1 MIDLTEWGRGLL
13 GRVIRPRP
21 KGGIAKWGHENI
33 ALSSEESAGAPGP
46 YRVELEP
53 WTSIVFKFI
62 EDPRYDLLYVAK
74 ASRMGFTLAFF
85 VAMMWWLTH
94 FGTNI
99 IFAIDKSKEV
109 KRIAR
114 KRIIPLIKSVRALR
128 DVLPSNDRALTTET
142 LYLKGK
148 TVFLAGA
155 QSLSQVLNK
164 TASLICAD
172 ELDQFENFK
181 SGEINAHGH
190 LLDRMMDVLNAK
202 GIFGGKPR
210 NEEDIT
216 WQEYLTGTRHQLF
229 VPCPHCETMQVL
241 DPKNMRYD
249 HCRTEDGDY
258 DGDRVANDAFWQ
270 CINPECRLDPARHHG
285 RIDEKHKLWML
296 EMKDHEFVRAEF
308 RQTNFGQDDDKPEP
322 RKMSVQIGQQYSL
335 RPKLTWGAIALHWI
349 KASKKGGT
357 ELAHFY
363 RTRFGMPYRQKQTII
378 KGEMVKALAKGSV
391 YRHGECPVLP
401 CFVAM
406 AVDVQ
411 ELVKKWS
418 KVAFLPSGEAFIIDY
433 GECLAFE
440 DLYEIAEK
448 PIKILDWGD
457 IPESERDPHI
467 MVNFVWIDEG
477 NGDGDQSTKDVRDF
491 CARPR
496 SRNHPLHGGHWIYP
510 CKGAGGLQIKGV
522 VDERDRKVDSYEFKC
537 YHLSHNE
544 FATELYLQRIGQHE
558 EICAAMEIMARSPHK
573 RLPLPAPRLWL
584 MKNPDDEF
592 IAELCAEKRQLK
604 KVRGRLRWVWVDP
617 TEKNDYG
624 DTVKYCLAMW
634 YFIRELYGWEAPDD
648 EPETDASKPAQK
660 EREYILHRD
669 ED

>member
-1 MIDLTEWGRGLL
+1 MNTDLTAWAQSLL

-21 KGGIAKWGHENI
+21 KGGIAKWGHENVK
-33 ALSSEESAGAPGP
+33 LSSEESAGASGD
-46 YRVELEP
+46 YSVALEP
-53 WTSIVFKFI
+53 WTTIVYDFI
-62 EDPRYDLLYVAK
+62 EDPEYDLLYVSK
-74 ASRMGFTLAFF
+74 GSRMGFTLAFF
-85 VAMMWWLTH
+85 IVMLWWLAH

-114 KRIIPLIKSVRALR
+114 KRIIPLIRSVRALR
-128 DVLPSNDRALTTET
+128 EVLPSNEKEMTTET

-148 TVFLAGA
+148 TVFMAGA

-172 ELDQFENFK
+172 ELDQFEDFK

-190 LLDRMMDVLNAK
+190 LLDRMMDVQNSK

-216 WQEYLTGTRHQLF
+216 WQEFLTGSRHQLF
-229 VPCPHCETMQVL
+229 VPCPHCHTMQVL
-241 DPKNMRYD
+241 EEKNMIFS
-249 HCRTEDGDY
+249 HCRNDEGDY
-258 DGDRVANDAFWQ
+258 DLHRVAKDTYWR
-270 CINPECRLDPARHHG
+270 CINPVCCADPRVRG
-285 RIDEKHKLWML
+285 RINESDKPWML
-296 EMKDHEFVRAEF
+296 EVKDHRLVRAQW
-308 RQTNFGQDDDKPEP
+308 RAANLGQDDDKPEP

-335 RPKLTWGAIALHWI
+335 RPKLTWGALALHKI
-349 KASKKGGT
+349 KASKKGGL
-357 ELAHFY
+357 EMAHYY

-378 KGEMVKALAKGSV
+378 KGEMVRALAKESK
-391 YRHGECPVLP
+391 YKHGECPVVP
-401 CFVAM
+401 VFVAM

-418 KVAFLPSGEAFIIDY
+418 KVAFLSTGEAFIVDY

-448 PIKILDWGD
+448 PLVILDWGEV
-457 IPESERDPHI
+457 PEDERDPI
-467 MVNFVWIDEG
+467 MVNHVWIDEG

-496 SRNHPLHGGHWIYP
+496 SRSHPQFGGHWIYS
-510 CKGAGGLQIKGV
+510 CKGAGGMQMRGI
-522 VDERDRKVDSYEFKC
+522 VDERDRKVDNYEFKC

-544 FATELYLQRIGQHE
+544 FATELYIQRIGRHDDIVE
-558 EICAAMEIMARSPHK
+558 SLNRMAQDPSL
-573 RLPLPAPRLWL
+573 RLPLPAPRLHL
-584 MKNPDDEF
+584 MRNADEEY

-604 KVRGRLRWVWVDP
+604 KLRGRLRMVWVDP

-634 YFIRELYGWEAPDD
+634 YFVRELYGWEPPQEENQDDD
-648 EPETDASKPAQK
+648 EDEPPRQK
-660 EREYILHRD
+660 QRD
-669 ED
+669 YHLN